1 MIYLCRFGQ
10 CDYVM
15 LQYSIY
21 AGIIGM
27 GNKATTVKE
36 EREEIHLKIVPP
48 LDKVFVRWLAR
59 DLQRVHGF
67 KPKNNTRAI
76 TPPDN
81 YIEFMRLNGS
91 LDVDLD
97 DPDLA
102 HLFK

>member
-1 MIYLCRFGQ
+1 
-10 CDYVM
+10 M
-15 LQYSIY
+15 LALLEIHSDWFVDK
-21 AGIIGM
+21 GIIGVFKM

-36 EREEIHLKIVPP
+36 ERQEIHLKIVPP
-48 LDKVFVRWLAR
+48 LDKVFLRWLAR
-59 DLQRVHGF
+59 DLQRVQGF

-76 TPPDN
+76 TPPDS

>member
-1 MIYLCRFGQ
+1 
-10 CDYVM
+10 
-15 LQYSIY
+15 
-21 AGIIGM
+21 M
-27 GNKATTVKE
+27 GNKATTTVKE
-36 EREEIHLKIVPP
+36 ERVEIHLKVAPS
-48 LDKVFVRWLAR
+48 LDRAFVRWLAR
-59 DLQRVHGF
+59 DLQRVQGF
-67 KPKNNTRAI
+67 KPKNTRAI